1 MYIVAELDGSVFNRP
16 IAVFHVIPYFMWTM
30 ISLPPL
36 DNLLDI
42 SQTQLHEMKDS
53 YIAAQMKMKKTKQ
66 SHYQMTED
74 SHN

>member
-16 IAVFHVIPYFMWTM
+16 IAAFHVIPYFMWTM

-53 YIAAQMKMKKTKQ
+53 YIADPD
-66 SHYQMTED
+66 ED
-74 SHN
+74 EDKAEPLPDD